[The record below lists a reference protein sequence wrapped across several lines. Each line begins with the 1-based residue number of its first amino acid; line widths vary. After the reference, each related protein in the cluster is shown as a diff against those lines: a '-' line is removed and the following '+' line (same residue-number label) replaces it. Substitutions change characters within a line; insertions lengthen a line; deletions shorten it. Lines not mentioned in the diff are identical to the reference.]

1 MQVVV
6 GAALFDKLIGES
18 VGGSIVTL
26 SVSKGEIG
34 ETA

>member
-6 GAALFDKLIGES
+6 GAALLDKLIGES
-18 VGGSIVTL
+18 VGGSIVVL

-34 ETA
+34 EVA